1 MFRTVVGSLLAL
13 IGAAAAVWSPFRA
26 WYAGRHGSVIRV
38 DDLFTEVGVTPAK
51 AALLGSLFL
60 PMAFAAL
67 LTLLGV
73 LLRSRLALCLSAL
86 LVLGI
91 TILWMVRQ
99 GQSAGSLTAGGNGL
113 DYGVA
118 TAFTAGL
125 LILLGAFLL
134 PRGSRR
140 RPRHH
145 GYPDPALYGAPAYGQ
160 PGPEETAAYGQPGP
174 EGPPTATY
182 EGAPYT
188 QPGPEGPPTATY
200 EAPTY
205 AQPERE
211 PEETAAYGQ
220 PGPEGPPTA
229 TYEAPTYAQPEPEDP
244 PTLPS
249 SSAPEPT
256 APPPAPHQGPP
267 GA

>member
-73 LLRSRLALCLSAL
+73 LLRSRLTLCLSAL

-140 RPRHH
+140 HPRHH
-145 GYPDPALYGAPAYGQ
+145 GYPEPTPGPPLYGAPAYGPPAPEAPPTATYEEPAYGQ

-174 EGPPTATY
+174 EETAAY
-182 EGAPYT
+182 GRPE
-188 QPGPEGPPTATY
+188 PEGPPTAAY
-200 EAPTY
+200 EEAPY
-205 AQPERE
+205 AR
-211 PEETAAYGQ
+211 
-220 PGPEGPPTA
+220 
-229 TYEAPTYAQPEPEDP
+229 PEPEDP

-249 SSAPEPT
+249 YAPEPA

-267 GA
+267 RA